1 MRGISDD
8 EQIVEDRHDKNNKD
22 EGPQDETEEEDDEPG
37 EEEDEEENPCV
48 GIQDEVEELQK
59 EKLEALIAE
68 FQKSVRFTE
77 SGSC

>member
-1 MRGISDD
+1 MRSISDD
-8 EQIVEDRHDKNNKD
+8 EQIVEDRHDKDNKD
-22 EGPQDETEEEDDEPG
+22 EQLQDESEEEDDEPG
-37 EEEDEEENPCV
+37 EEEDEESPWV

-68 FQKSVRFTE
+68 FQKSVRFKE

>member
-1 MRGISDD
+1 MRSISDD
-8 EQIVEDRHDKNNKD
+8 EQIVEDRHDKDNKD
-22 EGPQDETEEEDDEPG
+22 EQLQDESEEKDDEPG
-37 EEEDEEENPCV
+37 EEEDEESPWV